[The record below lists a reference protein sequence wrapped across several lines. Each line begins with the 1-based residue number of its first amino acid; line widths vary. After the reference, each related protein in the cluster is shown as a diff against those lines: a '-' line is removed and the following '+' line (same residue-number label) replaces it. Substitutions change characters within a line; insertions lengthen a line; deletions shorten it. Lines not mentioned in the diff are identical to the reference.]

1 MERRLKT
8 MATQLG
14 VAGLALILNAPAV
27 LAQDVIGN
35 TGRTVHTSLNT
46 WANDWSPVGW
56 GLGIGSMFFGA
67 RGRMIGA
74 SAAAVTLGLT
84 HIDQIHTWLKGF

>member
-1 MERRLKT
+1 MKRLKT
-8 MATQLG
+8 TAAQLSI
-14 VAGLALILNAPAV
+14 AGLALILNAPAV

-35 TGRTVHTSLNT
+35 SGRTVHTALNT

-56 GLGIGSMFFGA
+56 GVGIGSMLFGA

-74 SAAAVTLGLT
+74 ASAAVTLGLT
-84 HIDQIHTWLKGF
+84 HIDQIHTWVKGF

>member
-1 MERRLKT
+1 MI
-8 MATQLG
+8 ATQLG
-14 VAGLALILNAPAV
+14 VAGLAFILNAPAL

-56 GLGIGSMFFGA
+56 GVGIGSMMFGA

-74 SAAAVTLGLT
+74 ASAAVTLGLT
-84 HIDQIHTWLKGF
+84 HVDQIHTWLKGF

>member
-1 MERRLKT
+1 MKRLKT
-8 MATQLG
+8 TVTQLI
-14 VAGLALILNAPAV
+14 VAGAALILSAQSSL

-35 TGRTVHTSLNT
+35 TGRTVHTALNT
-46 WANDWSPVGW
+46 WANDWSPVGR
-56 GLGIGSMFFGA
+56 GVGIGSMMFGA

-74 SAAAVTLGLT
+74 SAAAVTLVLT